1 VAKETVF
8 SYGSPGKAA
17 GTYRVGEGV
26 HKRFVYGAFYDETAS
41 FITDKLR
48 TNVQKRSKS
57 CRCV

>member
-1 VAKETVF
+1 MF